1 MNKNNNMNCAFTI
14 CAKNYL
20 AQALTL
26 RESFLKHNP
35 SLNFFIFLADKID
48 GVEDV
53 DGVVALDK
61 SWIPDWVNMAFKY
74 DVIEFNTSIK
84 PFCFGKLFKEGYE
97 KVIYLDPDIYVTR
110 PLDYIYECL
119 NNRSVVLTP
128 HYCDIEEH
136 FDGAVSEETFN
147 KVGIYN
153 LGFCALKND
162 KVGQEIAKW
171 WQNRLQYKCYTQ
183 SSEGL
188 FVDQKWMDYIPGFF
202 PDATCVS
209 SHHGMNV
216 AIWNLHERELFI
228 DEKQGY
234 MIRRKKTGDE
244 FPLLFFHFS
253 GFDPF
258 ETTVINRR
266 HPQFNVT
273 IYPSFKPI
281 IEEYRERVYAN
292 GYDRFSKM
300 TYGFNHYIDGSV
312 ITPLQRRIFRVYLNE
327 HKVEFNPFEI
337 NTPFYKILKNS
348 RLLLKASTKQNGFAS
363 YTKEEKNKGKKLEN
377 KVVKPMLKLALRV
390 LGAERYAM
398 LIRLFT
404 LAGDKEYHSFLMK

>member
-1 MNKNNNMNCAFTI
+1 MNCAFTI

-119 NNRSVVLTP
+119 NNKSVVLTP

-171 WQNRLQYKCYTQ
+171 WQNRLQYKCYSQ

-258 ETTVINRR
+258 ETTIINRR

-273 IYPSFKPI
+273 TYPSFKPI

-300 TYGFNHYIDGSV
+300 TYGFNHYFDGSV
-312 ITPLQRRIFRVYLNE
+312 ITPLQRRMFRVYLND

-404 LAGDKEYHSFLMK
+404 LAGDKEYHSFLMEE

>member
-1 MNKNNNMNCAFTI
+1 MNCAFTI

-53 DGVVALDK
+53 DGIVALDK

-119 NNRSVVLTP
+119 NNKSVVLTP

-171 WQNRLQYKCYTQ
+171 WQNRLQYKCYSQ

-273 IYPSFKPI
+273 TYPSFKPI

-363 YTKEEKNKGKKLEN
+363 YTKEEKKKGKKLEN
-377 KVVKPMLKLALRV
+377 KVVKPMLRLALRF

-404 LAGDKEYHSFLMK
+404 LAGDKEYHSFLIK

>member
-1 MNKNNNMNCAFTI
+1 MNCAFTI

-35 SLNFFIFLADKID
+35 ILNFFIFLADKID

-53 DGVVALDK
+53 DGIVALDK

-119 NNRSVVLTP
+119 NNKSVVLTP

-171 WQNRLQYKCYTQ
+171 WQNRLQYKCYSQ

-258 ETTVINRR
+258 ETTIINRR

-273 IYPSFKPI
+273 TYPSFKPI

-292 GYDRFSKM
+292 GYDRFNKM
-300 TYGFNHYIDGSV
+300 TYGFNHYSDGGV
-312 ITPLQRRIFRVYLNE
+312 ITPLQRRMFRVYLNE

-337 NTPFYKILKNS
+337 NTPFYKKLKNS
-348 RLLLKASTKQNGFAS
+348 HLLLKASTKQTGFTS

-377 KVVKPMLKLALRV
+377 KVVKPMLRLALRV

-398 LIRLFT
+398 LVRLFT
-404 LAGDKEYHSFLMK
+404 LAGDNEYHYFLIKK

>member
-1 MNKNNNMNCAFTI
+1 MNCAFTI

-84 PFCFGKLFKEGYE
+84 PFCFGKLFKDGYE

-110 PLDYIYECL
+110 PLDFIYECL
-119 NNRSVVLTP
+119 NDKSIVLTP

-171 WQNRLQYKCYTQ
+171 WQNRLQYKCYSQ

-209 SHHGMNV
+209 SHYGMNV

-273 IYPSFKPI
+273 TYPSFKPI

-300 TYGFNHYIDGSV
+300 TYGFNHYFDGSV
-312 ITPLQRRIFRVYLNE
+312 ITPLQRRIFRVYLND

-377 KVVKPMLKLALRV
+377 KVVKPMLSLAFRV

-404 LAGDKEYHSFLMK
+404 LAGDKEYHYFLFKSTK

>member
-1 MNKNNNMNCAFTI
+1 MNCAFTI

-53 DGVVALDK
+53 DRVVALDK

-119 NNRSVVLTP
+119 NNKSVVLTP

-171 WQNRLQYKCYTQ
+171 WQNRLQYKCYSQ

-258 ETTVINRR
+258 ETTIINRR

-273 IYPSFKPI
+273 TYPSFKPI

-300 TYGFNHYIDGSV
+300 TYGFNHYFDGSV
-312 ITPLQRRIFRVYLNE
+312 ITPLQRRMFRVYLND

-348 RLLLKASTKQNGFAS
+348 RLLLKASTKQTGFAS
-363 YTKEEKNKGKKLEN
+363 YTKEEKNKGKKLED
-377 KVVKPMLKLALRV
+377 KVVKPMLRLALRV

-404 LAGDKEYHSFLMK
+404 LASDKEYHSFLIK

>member
-1 MNKNNNMNCAFTI
+1 MNCAFTI

-119 NNRSVVLTP
+119 NNKSVVLTP

-171 WQNRLQYKCYTQ
+171 WQNRLQYKCYSQ

-188 FVDQKWMDYIPGFF
+188 FVDQKWMDYIPAFF
-202 PDATCVS
+202 SQATCVS

-258 ETTVINRR
+258 ETTIINRR

-273 IYPSFKPI
+273 TYPSFKPI

-300 TYGFNHYIDGSV
+300 TYGFNHYFDGSV
-312 ITPLQRRIFRVYLNE
+312 ITPLQRRMFRVYLND

-363 YTKEEKNKGKKLEN
+363 YTKEEKNKGKKLED
-377 KVVKPMLKLALRV
+377 KVVKPMLRLALRV

-404 LAGDKEYHSFLMK
+404 LAGDKEYHSFLWRNRLQ

>member
-1 MNKNNNMNCAFTI
+1 MNCAFTI

-26 RESFLKHNP
+26 KESFLKHNP
-35 SLNFFIFLADKID
+35 SLNFYIFLADKID

-119 NNRSVVLTP
+119 NNKSVVLTP

-171 WQNRLQYKCYTQ
+171 WQNRLQYKCYSQ

-228 DEKQGY
+228 DDKQGY

-273 IYPSFKPI
+273 TYPSFKPI

-300 TYGFNHYIDGSV
+300 NYGFNHYSDGGV
-312 ITPLQRRIFRVYLNE
+312 IAPLQRRMFRVYLNE

-337 NTPFYKILKNS
+337 NTPFYRILKNS
-348 RLLLKASTKQNGFAS
+348 RLLLKASTQQTGFAS
-363 YTKEEKNKGKKLEN
+363 YTKEEKNKGKKLED
-377 KVVKPMLKLALRV
+377 KVVKPMLRLALRV

-404 LAGDKEYHSFLMK
+404 LAGDKEYHSFLIK

>member
-1 MNKNNNMNCAFTI
+1 MNCAFTI

-53 DGVVALDK
+53 DGIVALDK
-61 SWIPDWVNMAFKY
+61 SWIPDWVKMAFKY

-119 NNRSVVLTP
+119 NNKSVVLTP

-171 WQNRLQYKCYTQ
+171 WQNRLQYKCYSQ

-258 ETTVINRR
+258 ETTIINRR

-273 IYPSFKPI
+273 TYPSFKPI

-300 TYGFNHYIDGSV
+300 TYGFNHYFDGSV
-312 ITPLQRRIFRVYLNE
+312 ITPLQRRMFRVYLNDN
-327 HKVEFNPFEI
+327 KIEFNPFEI

-348 RLLLKASTKQNGFAS
+348 SLLLKASTKQNGFAS

-377 KVVKPMLKLALRV
+377 KVVKPMLRLALRV

>member
-1 MNKNNNMNCAFTI
+1 MNCAFTI

-53 DGVVALDK
+53 DGIVALDK

-119 NNRSVVLTP
+119 NNKSVVLTP
-128 HYCDIEEH
+128 HYCDIEEY

-171 WQNRLQYKCYTQ
+171 WQNRLQYKCYSQ

-258 ETTVINRR
+258 EVSVINRR

-273 IYPSFKPI
+273 TYPSFKPI
-281 IEEYRERVYAN
+281 IEEYREQVYAN

-300 TYGFNHYIDGSV
+300 TYGFNHYFDGSV
-312 ITPLQRRIFRVYLNE
+312 ITPLQRRMFRVYLNDN
-327 HKVEFNPFEI
+327 KVEFNPFEI

-404 LAGDKEYHSFLMK
+404 LASDKEYHSFLIK

>member
-1 MNKNNNMNCAFTI
+1 MNCTFTI

-35 SLNFFIFLADKID
+35 SLNFYIFLADKID

-53 DGVVALDK
+53 DGVVTLDK
-61 SWIPDWVNMAFKY
+61 SWIPDWVNMAYKY

-84 PFCFGKLFKEGYE
+84 PFCLGKLFKEGYE

-119 NNRSVVLTP
+119 NNKSVVLTP

-147 KVGIYN
+147 KAGIYN

-171 WQNRLQYKCYTQ
+171 WQNRLQYKCYSQ

-258 ETTVINRR
+258 ETTIINRR

-273 IYPSFKPI
+273 TYPSFKPI

-300 TYGFNHYIDGSV
+300 NYGFNHYSDGGV
-312 ITPLQRRIFRVYLNE
+312 ITPLQRRMFRVYLND

-337 NTPFYKILKNS
+337 NTPFYRILKNS
-348 RLLLKASTKQNGFAS
+348 RLLLKACTKQTGFAS
-363 YTKEEKNKGKKLEN
+363 YTKEEKNKGKKLED
-377 KVVKPMLKLALRV
+377 KVVKPMLRLALRV

-398 LIRLFT
+398 LVRLFT
-404 LAGDKEYHSFLMK
+404 LAGDNEYHYFLIKK

>member
-1 MNKNNNMNCAFTI
+1 MNCAFTI

-84 PFCFGKLFKEGYE
+84 PFCFGKLFKDGYE

-110 PLDYIYECL
+110 PLDFIYECL
-119 NNRSVVLTP
+119 NDKSIVLTP

-171 WQNRLQYKCYTQ
+171 WQNRLQYKCYSQ

-209 SHHGMNV
+209 SHYGMNV

-273 IYPSFKPI
+273 TYPSFKPI

-300 TYGFNHYIDGSV
+300 TYGFNHYFDGSV
-312 ITPLQRRIFRVYLNE
+312 ITPLQRRIFRVYLND

-377 KVVKPMLKLALRV
+377 KVVKPMLRLALRV

-404 LAGDKEYHSFLMK
+404 LAGDKEYHYFLFKSTK

>member
-1 MNKNNNMNCAFTI
+1 MNCAFTI

-171 WQNRLQYKCYTQ
+171 WQNRLQYKCYSQ

-234 MIRRKKTGDE
+234 MIRRKKTGDD

-273 IYPSFKPI
+273 TYPSFKPI

-377 KVVKPMLKLALRV
+377 KVVKPMLRLALRV

-404 LAGDKEYHSFLMK
+404 LAGDKEYHSFLIK

>member
-1 MNKNNNMNCAFTI
+1 M
-14 CAKNYL
+14 
-20 AQALTL
+20 TL

-119 NNRSVVLTP
+119 NNKSVVLTP

-171 WQNRLQYKCYTQ
+171 WQNRLHYKCYSQ

-216 AIWNLHERELFI
+216 AIWNLHERELYI
-228 DEKQGY
+228 DDRQGY

-258 ETTVINRR
+258 ETTIINRR

-273 IYPSFKPI
+273 TYPSFKPI

-300 TYGFNHYIDGSV
+300 TYGFNHYFDGSV
-312 ITPLQRRIFRVYLNE
+312 ITPLQRRMFRVYLND

-377 KVVKPMLKLALRV
+377 KVVKPILKLALRV

-404 LAGDKEYHSFLMK
+404 LAGDKEYHSFLMEE

>member
-1 MNKNNNMNCAFTI
+1 MNCAFTI

-53 DGVVALDK
+53 DGIVALDK

-119 NNRSVVLTP
+119 NNKSVVLTP

-171 WQNRLQYKCYTQ
+171 WQNRLQYKCYSQ

-273 IYPSFKPI
+273 TYPSFKPI

-377 KVVKPMLKLALRV
+377 KVVKPMLRLALRV

-404 LAGDKEYHSFLMK
+404 LAGDKEYHSFLIK

>member
-1 MNKNNNMNCAFTI
+1 MNCAFTI

-110 PLDYIYECL
+110 PLDFIYECL
-119 NNRSVVLTP
+119 NDKSIVLTP

-171 WQNRLQYKCYTQ
+171 WQNRLQYKCYSQ

-234 MIRRKKTGDE
+234 MIRRKKTGDD

-273 IYPSFKPI
+273 TYPSFKPI

-300 TYGFNHYIDGSV
+300 TYGFNHYFDGSV
-312 ITPLQRRIFRVYLNE
+312 ITPLQRRIFRVYLND

-377 KVVKPMLKLALRV
+377 KVVKPMLSLALRV

-404 LAGDKEYHSFLMK
+404 LAGDKEYHYFLFKSTK

>member
-1 MNKNNNMNCAFTI
+1 MNCAFTI

-35 SLNFFIFLADKID
+35 SLIFFIFLADKID

-84 PFCFGKLFKEGYE
+84 PFCFGKLFKDGYE

-110 PLDYIYECL
+110 PLDFIYECL
-119 NNRSVVLTP
+119 NDKSIVLTP

-171 WQNRLQYKCYTQ
+171 WQNRLQYKCYSQ

-209 SHHGMNV
+209 SHYGMNV

-273 IYPSFKPI
+273 TYPSFKPI

-300 TYGFNHYIDGSV
+300 TYGFNHYFDGSV
-312 ITPLQRRIFRVYLNE
+312 ITPLQRRIFRVYLND

-377 KVVKPMLKLALRV
+377 KVVKPMLSLALRV

-404 LAGDKEYHSFLMK
+404 LAGDKEYHYFLFKSTK

>member
-1 MNKNNNMNCAFTI
+1 MNCAFTI

-84 PFCFGKLFKEGYE
+84 PFCFGKLFKDGYE

-110 PLDYIYECL
+110 PLNFIYECL
-119 NNRSVVLTP
+119 NDKSIVLTP

-171 WQNRLQYKCYTQ
+171 WQNRLQYKCYSQ

-209 SHHGMNV
+209 SHYGMNV

-273 IYPSFKPI
+273 TYPSFKPI

-300 TYGFNHYIDGSV
+300 TYGFNHYFDGSV
-312 ITPLQRRIFRVYLNE
+312 ITPLQRRIFRVYLND

-377 KVVKPMLKLALRV
+377 KVVKPMLSLALRV

-404 LAGDKEYHSFLMK
+404 LAGDKEYHYFLFKSTK

>member
-1 MNKNNNMNCAFTI
+1 MNCAFTI

-377 KVVKPMLKLALRV
+377 KVVKPMLRLALRV

-404 LAGDKEYHSFLMK
+404 LAGDKEYHSFLIK

>member
-1 MNKNNNMNCAFTI
+1 MNCAFTI

-110 PLDYIYECL
+110 PLDFIYECL
-119 NNRSVVLTP
+119 NDKSIVLTP

-171 WQNRLQYKCYTQ
+171 WQNRLQYKCYSQ

-188 FVDQKWMDYIPGFF
+188 FVDQKWMDYIPAFF
-202 PDATCVS
+202 PQATYVS

-228 DEKQGY
+228 DDTQGY
-234 MIRRKKTGDE
+234 MIRSKKTGDE
-244 FPLLFFHFS
+244 FLLLFFHFS

-258 ETTVINRR
+258 ETTIINRR

-273 IYPSFKPI
+273 TYPSFKPI

-292 GYDRFSKM
+292 DYDRFSKM
-300 TYGFNHYIDGSV
+300 TYGFNHYFDGSV
-312 ITPLQRRIFRVYLNE
+312 ITPLQRRMFRVYLNE

-348 RLLLKASTKQNGFAS
+348 RLLLKASTKQNGFSS

-404 LAGDKEYHSFLMK
+404 LASDKEYHSFLMK

>member
-1 MNKNNNMNCAFTI
+1 MNCAFTI

-26 RESFLKHNP
+26 KESFLKHNP

-53 DGVVALDK
+53 DGVLALDK

-84 PFCFGKLFKEGYE
+84 PFCFGKLFKDGYE

-110 PLDYIYECL
+110 PLNFIYECL
-119 NNRSVVLTP
+119 NDKSVVLTP

-171 WQNRLQYKCYTQ
+171 WQNRLQYKCYSQ

-228 DEKQGY
+228 DDKQGY
-234 MIRRKKTGDE
+234 MIRRKMTGDE

-258 ETTVINRR
+258 ETSVINRR
-266 HPQFNVT
+266 HPQFNVMT
-273 IYPSFKPI
+273 YPSFKPI

-300 TYGFNHYIDGSV
+300 KYGFNHYSDGGV
-312 ITPLQRRIFRVYLNE
+312 ITPLQRRMFRVYLNGN
-327 HKVEFNPFEI
+327 KVEFNPFEI
-337 NTPFYKILKNS
+337 NTPFYRILKNS
-348 RLLLKASTKQNGFAS
+348 RLLLKANTKQTGFAS
-363 YTKEEKNKGKKLEN
+363 YTKEEKNKGKKLED
-377 KVVKPMLKLALRV
+377 KVVKPMLRLALRV

-404 LAGDKEYHSFLMK
+404 LASDKEYHSFLMEE

>member
-1 MNKNNNMNCAFTI
+1 MNCAFTI

-53 DGVVALDK
+53 DGIVALDK

-119 NNRSVVLTP
+119 NNKSVVLTP

-162 KVGQEIAKW
+162 KVGQEITKW
-171 WQNRLQYKCYTQ
+171 WQNRLQYKCYSQ

-273 IYPSFKPI
+273 TYPSFKPI

-377 KVVKPMLKLALRV
+377 KVVKPMLRLALRF

-404 LAGDKEYHSFLMK
+404 LAGDKEYHSFLIK

>member
-1 MNKNNNMNCAFTI
+1 MNCAFTI

-61 SWIPDWVNMAFKY
+61 SWISDWVNMAFKY

-119 NNRSVVLTP
+119 NNKSVVLTP
-128 HYCDIEEH
+128 HYCDIEEQ
-136 FDGAVSEETFN
+136 FDGAVTEETFN

-171 WQNRLQYKCYTQ
+171 WQNRLQYKCYSQ

-258 ETTVINRR
+258 ETTIINRR

-273 IYPSFKPI
+273 TYPSFKPI

-300 TYGFNHYIDGSV
+300 TYGFNHYSDGGV
-312 ITPLQRRIFRVYLNE
+312 ITPLQRRMFRVYLNG

-348 RLLLKASTKQNGFAS
+348 RLLLKASTKQTGFTS

-377 KVVKPMLKLALRV
+377 KVVKPMLRLALRV

-398 LIRLFT
+398 LVRLFT
-404 LAGDKEYHSFLMK
+404 LAGDNEYHYFLIKK

>member
-1 MNKNNNMNCAFTI
+1 MNCTFTI

-26 RESFLKHNP
+26 KESFLKHNP

-53 DGVVALDK
+53 EGVVTLDK
-61 SWIPDWVNMAFKY
+61 SWIPDWVNMAYKY

-110 PLDYIYECL
+110 PLDFIYECL
-119 NNRSVVLTP
+119 NNKSVVLTP

-147 KVGIYN
+147 KAGIYN

-171 WQNRLQYKCYTQ
+171 WQNRLQYKCYSQ

-258 ETTVINRR
+258 ETTIINRR

-273 IYPSFKPI
+273 TYPSFKPI

-300 TYGFNHYIDGSV
+300 IYGFNHYFDDSV
-312 ITPLQRRIFRVYLNE
+312 ITPLQRRMFRVYLND

-363 YTKEEKNKGKKLEN
+363 YTKEEKNKGKKLED
-377 KVVKPMLKLALRV
+377 KVVKPMLRLALRV

-404 LAGDKEYHSFLMK
+404 LAGDNEYHYFLIKK

>member
-1 MNKNNNMNCAFTI
+1 MNCAFTI

-53 DGVVALDK
+53 DGVVALDQ

-119 NNRSVVLTP
+119 NNKSVVLTP

-171 WQNRLQYKCYTQ
+171 WQNRLQYKCYSQ

-258 ETTVINRR
+258 ETTIINRR

-273 IYPSFKPI
+273 TYPSFKPI

-300 TYGFNHYIDGSV
+300 TYGFNHYFDGSV
-312 ITPLQRRIFRVYLNE
+312 ITPLQRRMFRVYLND

-377 KVVKPMLKLALRV
+377 KVVKPMLRLALRV

-404 LAGDKEYHSFLMK
+404 LAGDKEYHYFLFKSAK

>member
-1 MNKNNNMNCAFTI
+1 MNCAFTI

-84 PFCFGKLFKEGYE
+84 PFCFGKLFKDGYE

-110 PLDYIYECL
+110 PLDFIYECL
-119 NNRSVVLTP
+119 NDKSIVLTP

-171 WQNRLQYKCYTQ
+171 WQNRLQYKCYSQ

-234 MIRRKKTGDE
+234 MIRRKKTEDE

-273 IYPSFKPI
+273 TYPSFKPI

-300 TYGFNHYIDGSV
+300 TYGFNHYFDGSV
-312 ITPLQRRIFRVYLNE
+312 ITPLQRRIFRVYLND

-377 KVVKPMLKLALRV
+377 KVVKPMLSLALRV

-404 LAGDKEYHSFLMK
+404 LAGDKEYHYFLFKSTK

>member
-1 MNKNNNMNCAFTI
+1 MNCAFTI

-53 DGVVALDK
+53 DGIVALDK

-119 NNRSVVLTP
+119 NNKSVVLTP

-171 WQNRLQYKCYTQ
+171 WQNRLQYKCYSQ

-228 DEKQGY
+228 DDRQGY

-244 FPLLFFHFS
+244 FSLLFFHFS

-258 ETTVINRR
+258 ETTIINRR

-273 IYPSFKPI
+273 TYPSFKPI

-300 TYGFNHYIDGSV
+300 TYGFNHYFDGSV
-312 ITPLQRRIFRVYLNE
+312 ITPLQRRMFRVYLNDN
-327 HKVEFNPFEI
+327 KIEFNPFEI

-377 KVVKPMLKLALRV
+377 KVVKPMLRLALRV

-404 LAGDKEYHSFLMK
+404 LAGDKEYHYFLFKSVK

>member
-1 MNKNNNMNCAFTI
+1 MNTKSCAFTI

-26 RESFLKHNP
+26 RESFLKYNP
-35 SLNFFIFLADKID
+35 KLTFHIFLADKID
-48 GVEDV
+48 GVEDIN
-53 DGVVALDK
+53 GIIALDRT
-61 SWIPDWVNMAFKY
+61 WIPDWINMAYKY

-84 PFCFGKLFKEGYE
+84 PFCFGKLFNEGYE
-97 KVIYLDPDIYVTR
+97 KVIYLDPDIYVTHS
-110 PLDYIYECL
+110 LDYVYNCL
-119 NNRSVVLTP
+119 NDKSVVLTP

-162 KVGQEIAKW
+162 NIGQEIVVW
-171 WQNRLQYKCYTQ
+171 WQNRLQAKCYSQ
-183 SSEGL
+183 RSEGL
-188 FVDQKWMDYIPGFF
+188 FVDQKWMDYIPAFF
-202 PDATCVS
+202 PNSTCVS

-228 DEKQGY
+228 DKNNEY

-258 ETTVINRR
+258 DNTTINRR

-273 IYPSFKPI
+273 TYPSFKPI
-281 IEEYRERVYAN
+281 IEEYRDRIYTN
-292 GYDRFSKM
+292 GYDRFNNMS
-300 TYGFNHYIDGSV
+300 YGFNHYVDGSV
-312 ITPLQRRIFRVYLNE
+312 ITPLHRRMYRMYIGKN
-327 HKVEFNPFEI
+327 KVAFNPFEV
-337 NTPFYKILKNS
+337 NTPFFKALKKS
-348 RLLLKASTKQNGFAS
+348 HLLLKTNTNQNGFSS
-363 YTKEEKNKGKKLEN
+363 YTRDEKSKGKRLEEKI
-377 KVVKPMLKLALRV
+377 VKPMLKLALKI
-390 LGAERYAM
+390 LGAEKYAM
-398 LIRLFT
+398 LIRFFS
-404 LAGDKEYHSFLMK
+404 LAGDKEYHYFLIKC

>member
-1 MNKNNNMNCAFTI
+1 MNCTFTI

-35 SLNFFIFLADKID
+35 SLNFYIFLADKID

-53 DGVVALDK
+53 DGVVTLDK
-61 SWIPDWVNMAFKY
+61 SWIPDWVNMAYKY

-119 NNRSVVLTP
+119 NNKSVVLTP

-147 KVGIYN
+147 KAGIYN

-171 WQNRLQYKCYTQ
+171 WQNRLQYRCYSK

-258 ETTVINRR
+258 ETTIINRR

-273 IYPSFKPI
+273 TYPSFKPI

-300 TYGFNHYIDGSV
+300 NYGFNHYSDGGV
-312 ITPLQRRIFRVYLNE
+312 ITPLQRRMFRVYLND

-337 NTPFYKILKNS
+337 NTPFYRILKNS
-348 RLLLKASTKQNGFAS
+348 RLLLKVCTKQTGFAS
-363 YTKEEKNKGKKLEN
+363 YTKEEKNKGKKLED
-377 KVVKPMLKLALRV
+377 KVVKPMLRLALRV

-398 LIRLFT
+398 LVRLFT
-404 LAGDKEYHSFLMK
+404 LAGDNEYHYFLIKK

>member
-1 MNKNNNMNCAFTI
+1 MNCAFTI

-84 PFCFGKLFKEGYE
+84 PFCFGRLFKEGYE

-119 NNRSVVLTP
+119 NNKSVVLTP
-128 HYCDIEEH
+128 HYCDIEEQ

-171 WQNRLQYKCYTQ
+171 WQNRLQYKCYSQ

-258 ETTVINRR
+258 ETTIINRR

-273 IYPSFKPI
+273 TYPSFKPI

-300 TYGFNHYIDGSV
+300 TYGFNHYFDGSV
-312 ITPLQRRIFRVYLNE
+312 ITPLQRRMFRVYLND

-377 KVVKPMLKLALRV
+377 KVVKPILKLALRV

-404 LAGDKEYHSFLMK
+404 LAGDKEYHSFLMEE

>member
-1 MNKNNNMNCAFTI
+1 MNCAFTI

-119 NNRSVVLTP
+119 NNKSVVLTP
-128 HYCDIEEH
+128 HYCDIEEQ

-171 WQNRLQYKCYTQ
+171 WQNRLQYKCYSQ

-258 ETTVINRR
+258 ETTIINRR

-273 IYPSFKPI
+273 TYPSFKPI

-300 TYGFNHYIDGSV
+300 TYGFNHYFDGSV
-312 ITPLQRRIFRVYLNE
+312 ITPLQRRMFRVYLND

-404 LAGDKEYHSFLMK
+404 LAGDKEYHYFLIKK

>member
-1 MNKNNNMNCAFTI
+1 MNCAFTI

-35 SLNFFIFLADKID
+35 SLNFYIFLADKID

-53 DGVVALDK
+53 DGVVTLDK
-61 SWIPDWVNMAFKY
+61 SWIPDWVNMAYKY

-84 PFCFGKLFKEGYE
+84 PFCFGKLFKKGYE

-110 PLDYIYECL
+110 PLDFIYECL
-119 NNRSVVLTP
+119 NDKSVVLTP

-171 WQNRLQYKCYTQ
+171 WQNRLQYKCYSQ

-228 DEKQGY
+228 DDKQGY

-273 IYPSFKPI
+273 TYPSFKPI

-300 TYGFNHYIDGSV
+300 NYGFNHYSDGGV
-312 ITPLQRRIFRVYLNE
+312 ITPLQRRMFRVYLNG

-337 NTPFYKILKNS
+337 NTPFYRILKNS
-348 RLLLKASTKQNGFAS
+348 RLLLKASTKQTGFAS

-377 KVVKPMLKLALRV
+377 KVVKPMLRLALRV

-398 LIRLFT
+398 LVRLFT
-404 LAGDKEYHSFLMK
+404 LAGDNEYHYFLIKK

>member
-1 MNKNNNMNCAFTI
+1 MNCAFTI

-119 NNRSVVLTP
+119 NNKSVVLTP

-171 WQNRLQYKCYTQ
+171 WQNRLHYKCYSQ

-216 AIWNLHERELFI
+216 AIWNLHERELYI
-228 DEKQGY
+228 DDRQGY

-258 ETTVINRR
+258 ETTIINRR

-273 IYPSFKPI
+273 TYPSFKPI

-300 TYGFNHYIDGSV
+300 TYGFNHYFDGSV
-312 ITPLQRRIFRVYLNE
+312 ITPLQRRMFRVYLND

-377 KVVKPMLKLALRV
+377 KVVKPILKLALRV

-404 LAGDKEYHSFLMK
+404 LAGDKEYHSFLMEE

>member
-1 MNKNNNMNCAFTI
+1 MNCAFTI

-119 NNRSVVLTP
+119 NKKSVVLTP

-171 WQNRLQYKCYTQ
+171 WQNRLQYKCYSQ

-258 ETTVINRR
+258 ETTIINRR

-273 IYPSFKPI
+273 TYPSFKPI

-300 TYGFNHYIDGSV
+300 TYGFNHYFDGSV
-312 ITPLQRRIFRVYLNE
+312 ITPLQRRMFRVYLND

-377 KVVKPMLKLALRV
+377 KVVKPMLRLALRV

-404 LAGDKEYHSFLMK
+404 LAGDKEYHSFLMEE

>member
-1 MNKNNNMNCAFTI
+1 MNCAFTI

-26 RESFLKHNP
+26 KESFLKHNP

-53 DGVVALDK
+53 EGVVTLDK
-61 SWIPDWVNMAFKY
+61 SWIPDWVNMAYKY

-119 NNRSVVLTP
+119 NNKSVVLTP

-162 KVGQEIAKW
+162 NVGQEIAKW
-171 WQNRLQYKCYTQ
+171 WQNRLQYKCYSQ

-228 DEKQGY
+228 DDKQGY
-234 MIRRKKTGDE
+234 MIRRKKTEDE

-258 ETTVINRR
+258 ETSVINRR
-266 HPQFNVT
+266 HPQFNVMT
-273 IYPSFKPI
+273 YPSFKPI

-300 TYGFNHYIDGSV
+300 KYGFNHYSDGGV
-312 ITPLQRRIFRVYLNE
+312 ITPLQRRMFRVYLNGN
-327 HKVEFNPFEI
+327 KVEFNPFEI
-337 NTPFYKILKNS
+337 NTPFYRILKNS
-348 RLLLKASTKQNGFAS
+348 RLLLKANTKQTGFAS
-363 YTKEEKNKGKKLEN
+363 YTKEEKNKGKKLED
-377 KVVKPMLKLALRV
+377 KVVKPMLRLALRV

-404 LAGDKEYHSFLMK
+404 LAGDNEYHYFLIKK

>member
-1 MNKNNNMNCAFTI
+1 MNCAFTI

-53 DGVVALDK
+53 DGIVALDK

-119 NNRSVVLTP
+119 NNKSVVLTP

-171 WQNRLQYKCYTQ
+171 WQNRLQYKCYSQ

-273 IYPSFKPI
+273 TYPSFKPI
-281 IEEYRERVYAN
+281 IEEYRERIYAN

-377 KVVKPMLKLALRV
+377 KVVKPMLRLALRF

-404 LAGDKEYHSFLMK
+404 LAGDKEYHSFLIK

>member
-1 MNKNNNMNCAFTI
+1 MNCAFTI

-26 RESFLKHNP
+26 KESFLKHNP
-35 SLNFFIFLADKID
+35 SLNFFIFLADKTD

-53 DGVVALDK
+53 EGVVTLDK
-61 SWIPDWVNMAFKY
+61 SWIPDWVNMAYKY

-110 PLDYIYECL
+110 PLDFIYKCL
-119 NNRSVVLTP
+119 NDKSIVLTP

-171 WQNRLQYKCYTQ
+171 WQNRLQYKCYSQ

-228 DEKQGY
+228 DDKQGY
-234 MIRRKKTGDE
+234 MIRRKKTEDE

-258 ETTVINRR
+258 ETSVINRR
-266 HPQFNVT
+266 HPQFNVMT
-273 IYPSFKPI
+273 YPSFKPI

-300 TYGFNHYIDGSV
+300 KYGFNHYSDGGV
-312 ITPLQRRIFRVYLNE
+312 ITPLQRRMFRVYLSGN
-327 HKVEFNPFEI
+327 KVEFNPFEI
-337 NTPFYKILKNS
+337 NTPFYRILKNS
-348 RLLLKASTKQNGFAS
+348 RLLLKANTKQTGFAS
-363 YTKEEKNKGKKLEN
+363 YTKEEKNKGKKLED
-377 KVVKPMLKLALRV
+377 KVVKPMLRLALRV

-404 LAGDKEYHSFLMK
+404 LASDKEYHSFLMEE

>member
-1 MNKNNNMNCAFTI
+1 MNCAFTI

-84 PFCFGKLFKEGYE
+84 PFCFGKLFKDGYE

-110 PLDYIYECL
+110 PLDFIYECL
-119 NNRSVVLTP
+119 NDKSIVLTP

-171 WQNRLQYKCYTQ
+171 WQNRLQYKCYSQ

-273 IYPSFKPI
+273 TYPSFKPI

-300 TYGFNHYIDGSV
+300 TYGFNHYFDGSV
-312 ITPLQRRIFRVYLNE
+312 ITPLQRRIFRVYLND

-377 KVVKPMLKLALRV
+377 KVVKPMLSLALRV

-404 LAGDKEYHSFLMK
+404 LTGDKEYHYFLFKSTK

>member
-1 MNKNNNMNCAFTI
+1 M
-14 CAKNYL
+14 
-20 AQALTL
+20 
-26 RESFLKHNP
+26 KHNP

-119 NNRSVVLTP
+119 NNKSVVLTP

-171 WQNRLQYKCYTQ
+171 WQNRLQYKCYSQ

-216 AIWNLHERELFI
+216 AIWNLHERELYI
-228 DEKQGY
+228 DDRQGY

-258 ETTVINRR
+258 ETTIINRR

-273 IYPSFKPI
+273 TYPSFKPI

-300 TYGFNHYIDGSV
+300 TYGFNHYFDGSV
-312 ITPLQRRIFRVYLNE
+312 ITPLQRRMFRVYLND

-377 KVVKPMLKLALRV
+377 KVVKPILKLALRV

-404 LAGDKEYHSFLMK
+404 FAGDKEYHSFLMEE

>member
-1 MNKNNNMNCAFTI
+1 MNCAFTI

-119 NNRSVVLTP
+119 NNKSVVLTP

-171 WQNRLQYKCYTQ
+171 WQNRLQYKCYSQ

-188 FVDQKWMDYIPGFF
+188 LVDQKWMDYIPGFF

-258 ETTVINRR
+258 ETSVINRR

-273 IYPSFKPI
+273 TYPSFKPI

-300 TYGFNHYIDGSV
+300 TYGFNHYFDGSV

-348 RLLLKASTKQNGFAS
+348 RLLLKASTKQTGFAS
-363 YTKEEKNKGKKLEN
+363 YTKEEKNKGKKLED
-377 KVVKPMLKLALRV
+377 KVVKPMLRLALRV

-404 LAGDKEYHSFLMK
+404 LASDKEYHSFLIK

>member
-1 MNKNNNMNCAFTI
+1 MNCAFTI

-84 PFCFGKLFKEGYE
+84 PFCFGKLFKDGYE

-110 PLDYIYECL
+110 PLDFIYECL
-119 NNRSVVLTP
+119 NDKSIVLTP

-171 WQNRLQYKCYTQ
+171 WQNRLQYKCYSQ

-216 AIWNLHERELFI
+216 AIWNLHERELYI
-228 DEKQGY
+228 DDRQGY

-258 ETTVINRR
+258 ETTIINRR

-273 IYPSFKPI
+273 TYPSFKPI
-281 IEEYRERVYAN
+281 IEEYGEQVYAN

-300 TYGFNHYIDGSV
+300 TYGFNHYFDGSV
-312 ITPLQRRIFRVYLNE
+312 ITPLQRRMFRVYLND

-404 LAGDKEYHSFLMK
+404 LAGDKEYHSFLMEE